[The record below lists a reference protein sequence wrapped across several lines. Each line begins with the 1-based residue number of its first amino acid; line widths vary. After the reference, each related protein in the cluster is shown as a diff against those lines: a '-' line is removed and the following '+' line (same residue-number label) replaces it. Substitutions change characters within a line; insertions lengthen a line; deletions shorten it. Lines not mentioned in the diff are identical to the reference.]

1 MTLHL
6 RTAFVLALGVLLLI
20 PGPTVLLV
28 ISYALSDG
36 RRSAMSVLTGV
47 ALGDFVAMSLSVVGL
62 GALLAASATAFT
74 VLKWVGAAYLV
85 YLGVMMWR
93 RPPRLAAD
101 LGLAADLVAEPRA
114 SDVAKLGHAFMVTVL
129 NPKSIAFF
137 VAFVPQFIS
146 PTAPMGAQ
154 VSVLVATF
162 VVLAVV
168 TNLAYAMAA
177 GTLRERVRAPHVLRA
192 FNRIG
197 GTVLI
202 GAGIATAALR
212 RAS

>member
-6 RTAFVLALGVLLLI
+6 WLAFVLVSGVLLLI

-28 ISYALSDG
+28 IGYALSDG
-36 RRSAMSVLTGV
+36 RRSALNVLTGV

-62 GALLAASATAFT
+62 GALLATSATAFT

-93 RPPRLAAD
+93 RPP
-101 LGLAADLVAEPRA
+101 GLSTDLVTESRS
-114 SDVAKLGHAFMVTVL
+114 SDAAKLGHAFMVTVL

-146 PTAPMGAQ
+146 PAAPMAAQ

-162 VVLAVV
+162 VALAVA
-168 TNLAYAMAA
+168 TNFAYAMAA
-177 GTLRERVRAPHVLRA
+177 GTLRERVRAPRVLRA

-212 RAS
+212 RSG

>member
-6 RTAFVLALGVLLLI
+6 WISFVLASGVLLLI

-28 ISYALSDG
+28 IGYALSDG
-36 RRSAMSVLTGV
+36 RRSALSVLTGV

-93 RPPRLAAD
+93 RPPRPVP
-101 LGLAADLVAEPRA
+101 DLVAGDRA
-114 SDVAKLGHAFMVTVL
+114 SDAAKLGHAFTVTVL

-146 PTAPMGAQ
+146 PSAPMAARSEEHTSELQ
-154 VSVLVATF
+154 SQSNLVC
-162 VVLAVV
+162 
-168 TNLAYAMAA
+168 
-177 GTLRERVRAPHVLRA
+177 R
-192 FNRIG
+192 
-197 GTVLI
+197 
-202 GAGIATAALR
+202 
-212 RAS
+212 